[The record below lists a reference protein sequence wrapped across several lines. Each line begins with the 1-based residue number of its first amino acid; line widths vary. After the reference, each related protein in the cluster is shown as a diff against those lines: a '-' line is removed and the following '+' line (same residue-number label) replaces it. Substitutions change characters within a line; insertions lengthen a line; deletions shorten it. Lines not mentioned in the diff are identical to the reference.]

1 MPPILRS
8 FSPNN
13 FCNFKRSRDVG
24 SLGTVRPALYSA
36 VSGTKH
42 VTHNEALEV
51 LDLLD
56 LLVQLVVQDFSAATP
71 PALPQDGQVWAL
83 GPVPTGAW
91 AGRGDMLAAWL
102 ENAWR
107 FIAPQ
112 PGWRASAPVA
122 TPSGAAM
129 RIWTADQWVLSHLI
143 STIWPVSALARLRIT
158 PTGWRWPLMPRS

>member
-51 LDLLD
+51 LD

-129 RIWTADQWVLSHLI
+129 RIWTADQWVLPHLI